1 MFNKKTYQKKTR
13 YLISQTKIGIAGH
26 TYTEETLKKQVK
38 PIQLKITEET
48 RYKIST
54 SLKNRKHSKQ
64 AISKLTTA
72 MLNKK
77 LTFETSEKMIISHNK
92 AVVSTNVDSSE
103 VRNIPLLNLQRRGLI
118 LPVQQ

>member
-1 MFNKKTYQKKTR
+1 
-13 YLISQTKIGIAGH
+13 
-26 TYTEETLKKQVK
+26 
-38 PIQLKITEET
+38 
-48 RYKIST
+48 
-54 SLKNRKHSKQ
+54 LKNRKHSKQ

-103 VRNIPLLNLQRRGLI
+103 ANNNKLYGIYLI
-118 LPVQQ
+118 NVKFSS